1 MPTETTIDFA
11 FDKIDLDLG
20 FVMSCFREVLEE
32 LGEPGL
38 AKRLPWIPGTGKTA
52 DSAHAPGAP
61 SGTPPTPPGG
71 SATTSGASG
80 SAGSVE
86 LGERDVQ
93 VLSIAFQLLNMVEE
107 NAAAQSRR
115 RRESTEG
122 MLREPGLW
130 GQNLRQLLEAG
141 FSDQQIA
148 AALPRVRVEPVLTA
162 HPTEAKRSTVLEQH
176 RTLYLLLVKRENQ
189 MWTPAEQQSIR
200 DEVKLALERLWRTG
214 ELRLQK
220 PDIASERRG
229 AIHYL
234 REVFPEAIPR
244 LDERLRQAW
253 KEAGCNP
260 ALLTGPH
267 ALPKLTFGT
276 WVGGDRDGHPLVTA
290 QVTDESLWELRRTA
304 ILVHRTHLRR
314 LAQHLSL
321 SDRLQAP
328 PAALREATH
337 QMAELLGET
346 GKHAIQRNR
355 GEPWRQFVG
364 LMLARLPDVAA
375 SHHDAHR
382 YTRPS
387 ELAADLELL
396 RTSLVSVHA
405 ERLAIGDI
413 EPVERAVELFGFH
426 LGVLDIRQNSAVH
439 EKAISQLVR
448 AAGIDAQEIAEWTE
462 KDRLVLLDH
471 ELRSPRPLAHAQAE
485 LGPEARG
492 VLDCYRVVAKHIE
505 AFGSQG
511 IGALIVSMT
520 RRLSDLLSVYVLAR
534 EAGLVRPVAAAAEH
548 GGAGLS
554 CILPVVPL
562 FETIADL
569 EGASAMVR
577 DFLAHPVTKRSL
589 ALQAAAQGLIRPV
602 MQIMLGY
609 SDSCKDGG
617 ILASQWGLHRAQD
630 LLTRTAAEAG
640 VDVRFFHGRG
650 GTVSRGAGPT
660 HRFLE
665 ALPHGSLTGDLRVTE
680 QGETIAQKYANII
693 TATYNL
699 ELLLAGTTA
708 TTLKHRQ
715 AKTGHEDVHPLVDQ
729 LSKRSQEVYEEL
741 LHDQQ
746 FIIYF
751 SEATPID
758 ALENATIGSRPSR
771 RTGMRTLADLRAIPW
786 VFSWNQSRHYL
797 PGWFGLG
804 TALEELHEKNPK
816 GFATLAERAN
826 AWPFLRYVLTNV
838 ETNLASANLPL
849 MSLYAAL
856 VQDADVRTH
865 IYDQIASE
873 YRRTSRMLDLIFG
886 GKPLAQRRPRM
897 QRTLEL
903 RDAGLRALH
912 HHQVHLL
919 ARWRAL
925 RAKDDK
931 PGADALLPT
940 LLLTINAIASGLRT
954 TG

>member
-328 PAALREATH
+328 PAALRE
-337 QMAELLGET
+337 M
-346 GKHAIQRNR
+346 
-355 GEPWRQFVG
+355 P
-364 LMLARLPDVAA
+364 
-375 SHHDAHR
+375 
-382 YTRPS
+382 
-387 ELAADLELL
+387 
-396 RTSLVSVHA
+396 
-405 ERLAIGDI
+405 
-413 EPVERAVELFGFH
+413 
-426 LGVLDIRQNSAVH
+426 
-439 EKAISQLVR
+439 
-448 AAGIDAQEIAEWTE
+448 
-462 KDRLVLLDH
+462 
-471 ELRSPRPLAHAQAE
+471 
-485 LGPEARG
+485 
-492 VLDCYRVVAKHIE
+492 
-505 AFGSQG
+505 
-511 IGALIVSMT
+511 
-520 RRLSDLLSVYVLAR
+520 
-534 EAGLVRPVAAAAEH
+534 
-548 GGAGLS
+548 
-554 CILPVVPL
+554 
-562 FETIADL
+562 
-569 EGASAMVR
+569 
-577 DFLAHPVTKRSL
+577 
-589 ALQAAAQGLIRPV
+589 
-602 MQIMLGY
+602 
-609 SDSCKDGG
+609 
-617 ILASQWGLHRAQD
+617 
-630 LLTRTAAEAG
+630 
-640 VDVRFFHGRG
+640 
-650 GTVSRGAGPT
+650 
-660 HRFLE
+660 
-665 ALPHGSLTGDLRVTE
+665 
-680 QGETIAQKYANII
+680 
-693 TATYNL
+693 
-699 ELLLAGTTA
+699 
-708 TTLKHRQ
+708 
-715 AKTGHEDVHPLVDQ
+715 
-729 LSKRSQEVYEEL
+729 
-741 LHDQQ
+741 
-746 FIIYF
+746 
-751 SEATPID
+751 
-758 ALENATIGSRPSR
+758 
-771 RTGMRTLADLRAIPW
+771 
-786 VFSWNQSRHYL
+786 
-797 PGWFGLG
+797 
-804 TALEELHEKNPK
+804 
-816 GFATLAERAN
+816 
-826 AWPFLRYVLTNV
+826 
-838 ETNLASANLPL
+838 
-849 MSLYAAL
+849 
-856 VQDADVRTH
+856 
-865 IYDQIASE
+865 
-873 YRRTSRMLDLIFG
+873 
-886 GKPLAQRRPRM
+886 
-897 QRTLEL
+897 
-903 RDAGLRALH
+903 
-912 HHQVHLL
+912 
-919 ARWRAL
+919 
-925 RAKDDK
+925 
-931 PGADALLPT
+931 
-940 LLLTINAIASGLRT
+940 
-954 TG
+954 